1 MNPTYPPDCGVEF
14 GTWNGLIEL
23 NAFFDPLTTAS
34 LGGSLTTLVTDVLVV
49 SNPYVI
55 NDDGEGDCDALDNR
69 NI

>member
-1 MNPTYPPDCGVEF
+1 M
-14 GTWNGLIEL
+14 IEL
-23 NAFFDPLTTAS
+23 NAFFDPLNDAS